1 MPVKIFP
8 EKIQHKGGFNGGEIV
23 ENKPIQVSEDGSK
36 LQPYSNLFYW
46 AHAVGKKESTIG
58 LHPHQAFEIMSFVLK
73 GEIEHYDTKNK
84 TWKPLKAGDVQ
95 IIRAGNGISHAE
107 KLKKDAEIFQIWLDP
122 DVTKSYKNP
131 ATYDDYKAEDFPVKK
146 ENGLSIKTFKG
157 DGAPMTMLSPG
168 VTIQEINAES
178 GNHKLKISANDILSL
193 YVVDGNIKT
202 GNETV
207 HKDDFIRVSEETELT
222 FSNDE
227 AVTLFA
233 IFSPAKVNYLTYAS
247 RYLQNA
253 N

>member
-8 EKIQHKGGFNGGEIV
+8 ENIQHKGGFNGGEIV

-36 LQPYSNLFYW
+36 LQPFSNLFYW
-46 AHAVGKKESTIG
+46 AHAVAKKESTIG

-84 TWKPLKAGDVQ
+84 TWKPLQAGDVQ

-107 KLKKDAEIFQIWLDP
+107 KMKKDAEIFQIWLDP
-122 DVTKSYKNP
+122 DVSKSFKNP
-131 ATYDDYKAEDFPVKK
+131 ATYDDYRAEQFPVKK
-146 ENGLSIKTFKG
+146 ENGISIKTYKG
-157 DGAPMTMLSPG
+157 DNAPMTMQAQG
-168 VTIQEINAES
+168 ITIKEMQAEA
-178 GNHKLKISANDILSL
+178 GKHTVKISEDEILSL
-193 YVVDGNIKT
+193 YIIKGT
-202 GNETV
+202 IKVENQLV
-207 HKDDFIRVSEETELT
+207 NKDDFIRVSDETEFS

-233 IFSPAKVNYLTYAS
+233 IFSPDKVNYLTYAS
-247 RYLQNA
+247 RYLQHA